1 MFARSLLCLCLTL
14 TALLLAAPVVAQD
27 ADTLAVPSDPKGGGE
42 DGPLSSPDSLTAA
55 PVDTAVSIDTVAA
68 VGFPRRAPARPRS
81 DGEGLDQPITF
92 AARDSLVIVF
102 ADEDDEDGDLGT
114 LFGDAKVTYDDAT
127 LNAAEVDLLFGREEL
142 RARGVPSDTG
152 LVGQPSFVRGEESLT
167 GREVA
172 YNLSTSRGRIVG
184 ARTVIEDGYLLGGVV
199 KQASERVVFAEDAT
213 YTTCSLDHPHY
224 GLRAG
229 EMKIVDQE
237 WIYTGP
243 ARLYLLGIPTPLWL
257 PFGFF
262 PAAEGR
268 RSGPLPPTYGE
279 DPDLGFYLRDLGWYW
294 AISDY
299 MDLQVRG
306 ALWTKGSFEVSPTY
320 RYAKRYAYN
329 GSLNLAYARLR
340 RGESQDPTATVQTNV
355 RVGWTHQ
362 QQLGP
367 SASLNGNV
375 NLASTGYLRAISNDF
390 NDRVTQTTQSSIRF
404 QKSWRHSGRSLSVDL
419 RQSQN
424 LSSGRADLT
433 FPSLS
438 FRQSERYP
446 LRRAGSSATT
456 QRWYERVSYSYS
468 GTLQNTYNFVPDT
481 SLAGSEGVSWLDGI
495 LSYDDYRAATGEA
508 ARFNTNASHSVPI
521 SATFALTRFPFTETP
536 FTLNL
541 TPNVRYEEDWYTRT
555 ERVLTDDDGVAI
567 YDSLGRIQR
576 FNDDGFSAIRQ
587 ISAGVNAS
595 SRFYGTF
602 PVRIGPLDGFRHVV
616 QPSVGFSYS
625 PDYSE
630 GLFDYFESYT
640 DSTGAVIEYPLV
652 SGISARDTRALSFRV
667 SNVFQSRIART
678 DSTGEVQRRPLQL
691 LTLDVASNYN
701 LAADSLRLAPFT
713 ITARTQV
720 ANLLNLSLTSRHS
733 PYAVNEVG
741 REVDRLYYRETGRL
755 LRFLSMNFS
764 ASTSL
769 RGSRTGQRTSV
780 APRRRPPVY
789 PDLLG
794 PGDGGL
800 LPYDYRRRDLAYVD
814 FAIPWSLS
822 LDATYRLDRNSD
834 QSIRR
839 TATLGTRFD
848 FSLTPNW
855 KIAGTSGYDFEAK
868 EITQTS
874 LSILR
879 DLHCWEMS
887 FNWVP
892 FGTYRSFGF
901 SIYVKSGQLRDLLRF
916 DVPKQDVRNRLDLAG
931 L

>member
-1 MFARSLLCLCLTL
+1 MLFG
-14 TALLLAAPVVAQD
+14 AAPVRAQD
-27 ADTLAVPSDPKGGGE
+27 ADTLAVPTDPFGIAA
-42 DGPLSSPDSLTAA
+42 DTLSAPRDSLT
-55 PVDTAVSIDTVAA
+55 VGTVDTVAT
-68 VGFPRRAPARPRS
+68 VGFPRRTPARPRGE
-81 DGEGLDQPITF
+81 GEGLDAPVTF

-102 ADEDDEDGDLGT
+102 ADDGDADGDLGT
-114 LFGDAKVTYDDAT
+114 LFGEAKVDYDDAT
-127 LNAAEVDLLFGREEL
+127 LTAAEVDLLFGREEL

-152 LVGQPSFVRGEESLT
+152 LVGQPAFVRGSESLT

-184 ARTVIEDGYLLGGVV
+184 ARTVIEDGYLLGGIV
-199 KQASERVVFAEDAT
+199 KQASERVVYAKDAT

-299 MDLQVRG
+299 MDLQLRG
-306 ALWTKGSFEVSPTY
+306 ALWSKGSFEIRPFY
-320 RYAKRYAYN
+320 RYTKRYAYS
-329 GSLNLAYARLR
+329 GSLDLAYARLR
-340 RGESQDPTATVQTNV
+340 RGESQDPTASVQKSV
-355 RVGWTHQ
+355 KVGWTHQ

-404 QKSWRHSGRSLSVDL
+404 QKSWRGSGRSLSADL

-446 LRRAGSSATT
+446 LRRTGSSAVT
-456 QRWYERVSYSYS
+456 QRWYERISYSYS
-468 GTLQNTYNFVPDT
+468 GTLQNTYSFVPDT
-481 SLAGSEGVSWLDGI
+481 SLAGSDGVSWLDGI
-495 LSYDDYRAATGEA
+495 LNYDDYRAATGNA
-508 ARFNTNASHSVPI
+508 TRFTTNASHSIPV

-536 FTLNL
+536 FRLNL

-555 ERVLTDDDGVAI
+555 ERVLTDDRGVAV

-576 FNDDGFSAIRQ
+576 VNDDGFTAIRQ
-587 ISAGVNAS
+587 VTAGVSAS
-595 SRFYGTF
+595 SEFYGTF

-616 QPSVGFSYS
+616 RPSLGFSYS
-625 PDYSE
+625 PDYSG

-640 DSTGAVIEYPLV
+640 DSTGTVVEYPLV
-652 SGISARDTRALSFRV
+652 SGVSARETRALSFSV
-667 SNVFQSRIART
+667 NNVFQSRLART

-691 LTLDVASNYN
+691 LTLNIASNYD
-701 LAADSLRLAPFT
+701 LAADSLRLAPFNV
-713 ITARTQV
+713 TARTQV
-720 ANLLNLSLTSRHS
+720 ANLLNLNLSARYS
-733 PYAVNEVG
+733 PYSVNEAG
-741 REVDRLYYRETGRL
+741 TTIDRLYFDETGL
-755 LRFLSMNFS
+755 PLRFLAMNLS
-764 ASTSL
+764 ATTSL
-769 RGSRTGQRTSV
+769 RSGRLGQRPTVS
-780 APRRRPPVY
+780 PRRTVPVY

-794 PGDGGL
+794 DGSGL
-800 LPYDYRRRDLAYVD
+800 RPYDYRRRDLAFVD
-814 FAIPWSLS
+814 FEIPWSVSFDFSYAL
-822 LDATYRLDRNSD
+822 ARERD

-839 TATLGTRFD
+839 TATLGTQFD
-848 FSLTPNW
+848 LSLTPNW
-855 KIAGTSGYDFEAK
+855 KIAGRSGYDFEGK
-868 EITQTS
+868 EITTTS
-874 LSILR
+874 LSVLR

-887 FNWVP
+887 FNWIP
-892 FGTYRSFGF
+892 FGNYKSFGF

-916 DVPKQDVRNRLDLAG
+916 DVPKQDVRNRYGLAG

>member
-1 MFARSLLCLCLTL
+1 MPARFPFLLGP
-14 TALLLAAPVVAQD
+14 LLAALLIAAPAHAQG
-27 ADTLAVPSDPKGGGE
+27 ADTLAVPV
-42 DGPLSSPDSLTAA
+42 DSLGVVADTLVVPADTLLA
-55 PVDTAVSIDTVAA
+55 PTDSLAVVPIDTVAT
-68 VGFPRRAPARPRS
+68 VGFPRRAQPQPRG

-102 ADEDDEDGDLGT
+102 ADEGDTDGDLGT
-114 LFGDAKVTYDDAT
+114 LFGEANVDYDDAT
-127 LNAAEVDLLFGREEL
+127 LTASEIDLLFGREEL

-152 LVGQPSFVRGEESLT
+152 LVGQPSFVRGSESLT

-172 YNLSTSRGRIVG
+172 YNLSTGRGRIVG

-199 KQASERVVFAEDAT
+199 KQASERVVYAEDAT
-213 YTTCSLDHPHY
+213 YTTCELDHPHY

-237 WIYTGP
+237 WVYTGP

-299 MDLQVRG
+299 MDLQLRG
-306 ALWTKGSFEVSPTY
+306 ALWSKGSFEVSPFY
-320 RYAKRYAYN
+320 RYTKRYAYS
-329 GSLNLAYARLR
+329 GSLDLGYARLR
-340 RGESQDPTATVQTNV
+340 RGESQDPTASVQTNV
-355 RVGWTHQ
+355 KIGWTHQ

-375 NLASTGYLRAISNDF
+375 NLASTGYLRAISDDF

-404 QKSWRHSGRSLSVDL
+404 QKSWRGSGRSLSADL

-438 FRQSERYP
+438 FRQSERFP
-446 LRRAGSSATT
+446 LRRAGSSAVT

-468 GTLQNTYNFVPDT
+468 GTLQNTYSFAPDT
-481 SLAGSEGVSWLDGI
+481 SLAGSDGVSWLDGI
-495 LSYDDYRAATGEA
+495 FSYDDYRAATGDA
-508 ARFNTNASHSVPI
+508 TRFTTNASHVVPV
-521 SATFALTRFPFTETP
+521 SASFALTRFPFTEAP

-555 ERVLTDDDGVAI
+555 ERVLTDDDGVAV

-576 FNDDGFSAIRQ
+576 FNDDGFTAIRQ
-587 ISAGVNAS
+587 VTAGVSAS
-595 SRFYGTF
+595 SEFYGTF
-602 PVRIGPLDGFRHVV
+602 PVRVGPLDGLRHVV
-616 QPSVGFSYS
+616 RPSLGFSYS
-625 PDYSE
+625 PDYSG

-652 SGISARDTRALSFRV
+652 SGISARETRALSFRV
-667 SNVFQSRIART
+667 SNVFQSRLART

-691 LTLDVASNYN
+691 LTVDVASNYD
-701 LAADSLRLAPFT
+701 LAADSLRLAPFNV
-713 ITARTQV
+713 TARTQV
-720 ANLLNLSLTSRHS
+720 ANLLNLNLGARYS
-733 PYAVNEVG
+733 PYAVNEAG
-741 REVDRLYYRETGRL
+741 RDIDRLYYKETGL
-755 LRFLSMNFS
+755 PLRFLSMNLT
-764 ASTSL
+764 ATTSL
-769 RGSRTGQRTSV
+769 RSGRSGERPTVS
-780 APRRRPPVY
+780 PRRSVPVY
-789 PDLLG
+789 PDLLD
-794 PGDGGL
+794 DGTGL
-800 LPYDYRRRDLAYVD
+800 RPYDYRRRDLAYVD

-822 LDATYRLDRNSD
+822 FDFNYRLDRNSD

-855 KIAGTSGYDFEAK
+855 KVAGTSGYDFEEK
-868 EITQTS
+868 EITTTS
-874 LSILR
+874 LSVLR

-887 FNWVP
+887 FNWIP
-892 FGTYRSFGF
+892 FGTYKSFGF

-916 DVPKQDVRNRLDLAG
+916 DVPKQDVRNRYGLAG